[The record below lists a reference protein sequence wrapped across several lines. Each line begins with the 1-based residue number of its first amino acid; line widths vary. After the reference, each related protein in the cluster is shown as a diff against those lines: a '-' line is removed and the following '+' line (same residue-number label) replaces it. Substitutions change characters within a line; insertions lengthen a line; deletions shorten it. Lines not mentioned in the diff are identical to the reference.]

1 MLSSEAIP
9 RRAAGRDETKT
20 GSFIGFLPAMSIRE
34 KGSGLGTRGLKAQG
48 TGWQGTGWQGTLY
61 SATCALYPEPC
72 SSCMRI
78 ALAQLNPISGDIN
91 GNLAKI
97 LDVLEQ
103 ATAQGADLLVTPEMA
118 LPGYCIGDLVE
129 DAGFLAAN
137 ARAMQ
142 RIADAARGIT
152 AVVGFIDFD
161 LEARNESGAIRKFNA
176 AAVVRDGHILQ
187 RAHKTL
193 LPSYRYFDDKR
204 FFVPGAVREPV
215 SVPVRGGTIRLG
227 VSICE
232 DLWDE
237 FYHVKPLAE
246 LVAKGADV
254 LLNLNASPFCP
265 GKRHERDETI
275 RRHIAQLGKPLVYIN
290 TTGAADNGKNI
301 IPFDGESL
309 VYDGAG
315 RLLAIGR
322 QFEEQLLVV
331 DLDPATPP
339 DGLRLPAIDRDREVY
354 DGLVMALRD
363 YMRKTGFDRAVVA
376 VSGGIDSA
384 LALAIAADAL
394 GPDRVSAY
402 NMPSR
407 FNSDTTRSIAERLA
421 RAFGVSYG
429 VIPIQDI
436 DEHVREV
443 FETHAHPIAHSF
455 TGENLHA
462 RIRGMLMMAESN
474 DTGALLISCGNE
486 TEIALGYATLYGD
499 MCGGVSLIGDLS
511 KLDVYRMAR
520 YVNARHGAE
529 KIPED
534 TFHIKP
540 SAELAE
546 NQYDPFD
553 YWVVAP
559 VVGEIVEQRT
569 SPADLVRLFEQ
580 RALDP
585 ARFVLDADGR
595 TVYDKHTSAS
605 FSDVV
610 YDCFRRIRRSV
621 YKRLQ
626 GPPIIVV
633 TERAFG
639 LDLRETIINGW
650 EGLEN
655 P

>member
-1 MLSSEAIP
+1 
-9 RRAAGRDETKT
+9 
-20 GSFIGFLPAMSIRE
+20 
-34 KGSGLGTRGLKAQG
+34 
-48 TGWQGTGWQGTLY
+48 
-61 SATCALYPEPC
+61 
-72 SSCMRI
+72 MRI
-78 ALAQLNPISGDIN
+78 ALAQLNPTSGDIL
-91 GNLAKI
+91 GNKRKI
-97 LDVLEQ
+97 LAAMSDAAAREV
-103 ATAQGADLLVTPEMA
+103 DLLVTPEMA

-137 ARAMQ
+137 ERAMLE
-142 RIADAARGIT
+142 IADAARGIT
-152 AVVGFIDFD
+152 VVLGFIDFD
-161 LEARNESGAIRKFNA
+161 PAARNESGAIRKFNA
-176 AAVVRDGHILQ
+176 AAVVRDGAVLQ

-204 FFVPGAVREPV
+204 FFVPGTVREPV
-215 SVPVRGGTIRLG
+215 TVPIRGGTIRLG

-237 FYHVKPLAE
+237 FYAIKPLTE
-246 LVAKGADV
+246 LVAKGADL

-265 GKRHERDETI
+265 GKRHERDAII
-275 RRHIAQLGKPLVYIN
+275 RRHLAQLQKPLAYVN

-315 RLLAIGR
+315 QLIAIAP
-322 QFEEQLLVV
+322 QFREHLLVV
-331 DLDPATPP
+331 DVPP
-339 DGLRLPAIDRDREVY
+339 CASAPPVTLPDIDRDREMY

-384 LALAIAADAL
+384 LALAIATDAV
-394 GPDRVSAY
+394 GAARVAAY

-407 FNSDTTRSIAERLA
+407 FNSSATRSIAERVA
-421 RAFGVSYG
+421 RACGVTYG
-429 VIPIQDI
+429 VIPIQEL
-436 DEHVREV
+436 DEHVRAV
-443 FETHAHPIAHSF
+443 FEASAHPIAHGF

-462 RIRGMLMMAESN
+462 RIRGLLMMAESN

-511 KLDVYRMAR
+511 KLDVYRLAR
-520 YVNARHGAE
+520 YVNAKHGAE
-529 KIPED
+529 IIPEE
-534 TFHIKP
+534 TFHIRP
-540 SAELAE
+540 SAELAA

-559 VVGEIVEQRT
+559 IVGELVERRI
-569 SPADLVRLFEQ
+569 SPAELVRLFERQ
-580 RALDP
+580 ALDP
-585 ARFVLDADGR
+585 ARFVPDADGR
-595 TVYDKHTSAS
+595 RVYDKHSAES
-605 FSDVV
+605 FTAVV
-610 YDCFRRIRRSV
+610 YDCYRRIRRSV

-626 GPPIIVV
+626 GPPIVVV

-639 LDLRETIINGW
+639 FDLRETIINAW
-650 EGLEN
+650 EG
-655 P
+655 

>member
-1 MLSSEAIP
+1 
-9 RRAAGRDETKT
+9 
-20 GSFIGFLPAMSIRE
+20 
-34 KGSGLGTRGLKAQG
+34 
-48 TGWQGTGWQGTLY
+48 
-61 SATCALYPEPC
+61 
-72 SSCMRI
+72 MRI
-78 ALAQLNPISGDIN
+78 ALAQLNPTSGDID
-91 GNLAKI
+91 GNAAKI
-97 LDVLEQ
+97 IAAFDSAKAERAELI
-103 ATAQGADLLVTPEMA
+103 VTPEMA

-129 DAGFLAAN
+129 DEGFLAAN
-137 ARAMQ
+137 ERAMR

-161 LEARNESGAIRKFNA
+161 PGARNDSGGLRKYNA
-176 AAVVRDGHILQ
+176 AAVVRDGRVLQ

-204 FFVPGAVREPV
+204 FFAPGEVRQPV
-215 SVPVRGGTIRLG
+215 TVESACGPVRLG

-232 DLWDE
+232 DLWDD
-237 FYHVKPLAE
+237 FYAIKPLTELAE
-246 LVAKGADV
+246 QGAEI

-265 GKRHERDETI
+265 GKRHARDEII
-275 RRHIAQLGKPLVYIN
+275 RRHLAVIGKPLVYIN

-309 VYDGAG
+309 VYDATG
-315 RLLAIGR
+315 RLIAIGR

-331 DLDPATPP
+331 DLNSSADPPAVKLPP
-339 DGLRLPAIDRDREVY
+339 IDDDREIY

-363 YMRKTGFDRAVVA
+363 YMRKTGFDRAVIA

-384 LALAIAADAL
+384 LALAIAVDAL

-402 NMPSR
+402 NMPSCY
-407 FNSDTTRSIAERLA
+407 NTELTQSIAARLA
-421 RAFGVSYG
+421 HACGVKYG
-429 VIPIQDI
+429 VIPIQEI
-436 DEHVREV
+436 DEHVRRV
-443 FETHAHPIAHSF
+443 FEAHTHPIAKGF
-455 TGENLHA
+455 TRENLHA
-462 RIRGMLMMAESN
+462 RIRGLLMMAESN

-511 KLDVYRMAR
+511 KLDVYRLAR
-520 YVNARHGAE
+520 YVNTRHGE
-529 KIPED
+529 ERIPED

-540 SAELAE
+540 SAELAAG
-546 NQYDPFD
+546 QYDPFD

-559 VVGEIVEQRT
+559 IVGEIVERRT
-569 SPADLVRLFEQ
+569 SPAALVRQFEQ

-585 ARFVLDADGR
+585 ARFVRDAQR
-595 TVYDKHTSAS
+595 LTVYDKHTSET
-605 FSDVV
+605 FSAVV

-626 GPPIIVV
+626 GPPIVVV

-639 LDLRETIINGW
+639 FDLRETIINGW
-650 EGLEN
+650 EG
-655 P
+655 